1 MIIDIIIIVFLLI
14 GALIG
19 FKQGFTK
26 SLVSM
31 LGSVFVLI
39 LAFVLKEPVGNFLAT
54 IMPFFD
60 FDGLEV
66 LNIMLYQMIAF
77 ILLVIALGIVVKILL
92 YATTIFEKI
101 LNATIVLGIASKILG
116 AVVGFIKHY
125 IITFIILFILS
136 FPFFSDMEVLNDS
149 KIKPIVLENSLI
161 LSKVTE
167 TTIDLTKEL
176 KEIANDEENNEEVVE
191 LLIEY
196 DLINEESINKLIE
209 KGKIKN

>member
-1 MIIDIIIIVFLLI
+1 MLVDIIIIIFLLF

-31 LGSVFVLI
+31 LGTVAVLI

-77 ILLVIALGIVVKILL
+77 ILLVILLNVLLKILL
-92 YATTIFEKI
+92 FATTFFEKI
-101 LNATIVLGIASKILG
+101 LNATIVLGVASKLLG
-116 AVVGFIKHY
+116 AVVGFVKHY

-136 FPFFSDMEVLNDS
+136 FPFFTNITILNDS
-149 KIKPIVLENSLI
+149 KLKPVILENSLI
-161 LSKVTE
+161 LSKIAE
-167 TTIDLTKEL
+167 TTTNLTKEL
-176 KEIANDEENNEEVVE
+176 QEIANNEKTNEEVIKI
-191 LLIEY
+191 LIEY
-196 DLINEESINKLIE
+196 ELISEESINKLIE
-209 KGKIKN
+209 KGKIKE